1 MKAHKTQLTIILA
14 LTVVLFILIGA
25 TAIQARTAIT
35 RPSVPV
41 IADADKPAEE
51 EPTDP
56 TAGYSLTRTARLS
69 LGDAEIENNYG
80 GSGNETARF
89 RNRSKR
95 ATVRVFQHRFDR
107 LRLERR

>member
-56 TAGYSLTRTARLS
+56 TAGYSLARTARLS

-80 GSGNETARF
+80 GSG
-89 RNRSKR
+89 